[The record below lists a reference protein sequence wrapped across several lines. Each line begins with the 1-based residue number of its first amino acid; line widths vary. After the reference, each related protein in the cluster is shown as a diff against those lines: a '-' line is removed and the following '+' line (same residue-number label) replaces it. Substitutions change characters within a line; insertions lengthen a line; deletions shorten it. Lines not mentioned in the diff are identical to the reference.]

1 MEITWLEDLIELDAT
16 RNFSVA
22 AAARHITQPA
32 FSRRI
37 KALENWIGTQLID
50 RSTFP
55 VKLTPAGEVVLESAR
70 TLSQDMYRLRDE
82 CRDLFSPSADTL
94 SISALHSIALGIYP
108 AYAQKLQD
116 VVGPFTTR
124 MNATDYYDCIES
136 LTLGRSELA
145 ICYSHILGPQYLN
158 SGQFETLTLM
168 QDPLLLVANPQVA
181 DRMGQALGGMHKD
194 AETLPLVSYSP
205 GCFLGKMQEILTK
218 HYHANSIAFHTVF
231 ENSMS
236 ETLKRMILAGQ
247 GVGWL
252 PKSVIENELRQNTLL
267 VLPENTAML
276 ELDVVLVRKSVTG
289 SPLMQKIWD
298 VAAAG
303 QGILASTS

>member
-1 MEITWLEDLIELDAT
+1 MEIKWLEDLIELDAT

-50 RSTFP
+50 RSTYP
-55 VKLTPAGEVVLESAR
+55 VKLTPAGEVVLENAR
-70 TLSQDMYRLRDE
+70 TMSKDMYRLRDE
-82 CRDLFSPSADTL
+82 CRDLYSPSADTL
-94 SISALHSIALGIYP
+94 SISALHSLALSIYP
-108 AYAQKLQD
+108 SYARKLQEAI
-116 VVGPFTTR
+116 GPFTTR

-168 QDPLLLVANPQVA
+168 QDPLVLVASPSIA
-181 DRMGQALGGMHKD
+181 DRMGQALSRQTDG
-194 AETLPLVSYSP
+194 ETLPLVSYSP
-205 GCFLGKMQEILTK
+205 GCFLGKMQEILTN
-218 HYHANSIAFHTVF
+218 HYHANRVIFHNVF
-231 ENSMS
+231 ESSMS

-252 PKSVIENELRQNTLL
+252 PKSVIEDELRQSTLL
-267 VLPENTAML
+267 VLPEGTAVL
-276 ELDVVLVRKSVTG
+276 ELDVILVRKSITG
-289 SPLMQKIWD
+289 SSLMQKIWE
-298 VAAAG
+298 VAAALSRG
-303 QGILASTS
+303 PR

>member
-16 RNFSVA
+16 RNFSLA

-55 VKLTPAGEVVLESAR
+55 VRLTPAGEVVLESAR

-82 CRDLFSPSADTL
+82 CRDLFSPSSDTL
-94 SISALHSIALGIYP
+94 SISALHSLALSIYP
-108 AYAQKLQD
+108 TYAQELQD
-116 VVGPFTTR
+116 VIGPFTTR

-168 QDPLLLVANPQVA
+168 QDPLLLVASPQIA
-181 DRMGQALGGMHKD
+181 DQMGHALGGRHSD
-194 AETLPLVSYSP
+194 SGTECRPPNACP
-205 GCFLGKMQEILTK
+205 I
-218 HYHANSIAFHTVF
+218 
-231 ENSMS
+231 
-236 ETLKRMILAGQ
+236 
-247 GVGWL
+247 
-252 PKSVIENELRQNTLL
+252 
-267 VLPENTAML
+267 
-276 ELDVVLVRKSVTG
+276 
-289 SPLMQKIWD
+289 
-298 VAAAG
+298 
-303 QGILASTS
+303 

>member
-22 AAARHITQPA
+22 AAARNITQPA

-37 KALENWIGTQLID
+37 KALENWMGTQLID
-50 RSTFP
+50 RSTYP
-55 VKLTPAGEVVLESAR
+55 VKLTPAGEVVLENAR
-70 TLSQDMYRLRDE
+70 SLSQDMYRLRDE
-82 CRDLFSPSADTL
+82 CRDLYSPSADTL
-94 SISALHSIALGIYP
+94 SISALHSIALSIYP
-108 AYAQKLQD
+108 SYARKLQETI
-116 VVGPFTTR
+116 GPFTTL

-168 QDPLLLVANPQVA
+168 QDPLLLVASPQIA
-181 DRMGQALGGMHKD
+181 DRMGQALTAQSDG
-194 AETLPLVSYSP
+194 ETLPLVSYSP

-218 HYHANSIAFHTVF
+218 HYHANRIGFHTVF

-236 ETLKRMILAGQ
+236 EALKRMILVGQ
-247 GVGWL
+247 GIGWL
-252 PKSVIENELRQNTLL
+252 PKSVIEEELRQDTLL
-267 VLPENTAML
+267 ILPESTAIL

-298 VAAAG
+298 VAAAEPE
-303 QGILASTS
+303 LSARLS

>member
-1 MEITWLEDLIELDAT
+1 
-16 RNFSVA
+16 
-22 AAARHITQPA
+22 
-32 FSRRI
+32 
-37 KALENWIGTQLID
+37 
-50 RSTFP
+50 
-55 VKLTPAGEVVLESAR
+55 
-70 TLSQDMYRLRDE
+70 
-82 CRDLFSPSADTL
+82 
-94 SISALHSIALGIYP
+94 
-108 AYAQKLQD
+108 
-116 VVGPFTTR
+116 
-124 MNATDYYDCIES
+124 
-136 LTLGRSELA
+136 
-145 ICYSHILGPQYLN
+145 
-158 SGQFETLTLM
+158 M
-168 QDPLLLVANPQVA
+168 QDPLLLVASPQVA
-181 DRMGQALGGMHKD
+181 DRLGQTFGGDHTDGK
-194 AETLPLVSYSP
+194 TLPLVSYSP
-205 GCFLGKMQEILTK
+205 GCFLGKMQEVLTK

-267 VLPENTAML
+267 VLPENTAVL

>member
-1 MEITWLEDLIELDAT
+1 MEIKWLEDLIELDAT
-16 RNFSVA
+16 RNFSLA
-22 AAARHITQPA
+22 ATARHITQPA

-50 RSTFP
+50 RSTYP
-55 VKLTPAGEVVLESAR
+55 VKLTPAGEVVLENAR

-82 CRDLFSPSADTL
+82 CRDLFNPSSDTL
-94 SISALHSIALGIYP
+94 SISALHSIALSIYP
-108 AYAQKLQD
+108 TYAQKLQD
-116 VVGPFTTR
+116 VIGPFTTR

-168 QDPLLLVANPQVA
+168 QDPLLLVASPQVA
-181 DRMGQALGGMHKD
+181 DRLGQTFGGDPTDGK
-194 AETLPLVSYSP
+194 TLPLVSYSP
-205 GCFLGKMQEILTK
+205 GCFLGKMQEVLTK

-252 PKSVIENELRQNTLL
+252 PESVIENELRQNTLL
-267 VLPENTAML
+267 VLPENTAVL

-303 QGILASTS
+303 QDILASTS

>member
-82 CRDLFSPSADTL
+82 CRDLFSPSADIL
-94 SISALHSIALGIYP
+94 SISALHSLALSIYP
-108 AYAQKLQD
+108 TYAQKLQD
-116 VVGPFTTR
+116 AIGPFTTR

-168 QDPLLLVANPQVA
+168 QDPLVLVASPQIA
-181 DRMGQALGGMHKD
+181 DRMGHALGKNADG
-194 AETLPLVSYSP
+194 ETLPLVSYSS

-218 HYHANSIAFHTVF
+218 HYHAKSIGFHTVF
-231 ENSMS
+231 EN
-236 ETLKRMILAGQ
+236 
-247 GVGWL
+247 
-252 PKSVIENELRQNTLL
+252 
-267 VLPENTAML
+267 
-276 ELDVVLVRKSVTG
+276 
-289 SPLMQKIWD
+289 
-298 VAAAG
+298 
-303 QGILASTS
+303 

>member
-1 MEITWLEDLIELDAT
+1 MEIKWLEDLIELDAT
-16 RNFSVA
+16 RNFSFA
-22 AAARHITQPA
+22 AAARNITQPA

-50 RSTFP
+50 RSTYP
-55 VKLTPAGEVVLESAR
+55 VKLTPAGEVVLENAR

-94 SISALHSIALGIYP
+94 SISALHSLALSIYP
-108 AYAQKLQD
+108 AYAKKLQD
-116 VVGPFTTR
+116 LIGPFTTR

-168 QDPLLLVANPQVA
+168 QDPLLLVANPQIA
-181 DRMGQALGGMHKD
+181 DRMGQAFGGTHTDGK
-194 AETLPLVSYSP
+194 TLPLVSYSP

-252 PKSVIENELRQNTLL
+252 PKSVIENELRQKTLL
-267 VLPENTAML
+267 ILPESTAVL
-276 ELDVVLVRKSVTG
+276 ELDVVLVRKSAAG
-289 SPLMQKIWD
+289 SSLMQKIWEI
-298 VAAAG
+298 AAAG
-303 QGILASTS
+303 PDFGLSIS

>member
-16 RNFSVA
+16 RNFSLA
-22 AAARHITQPA
+22 ATARNITQPA

-55 VKLTPAGEVVLESAR
+55 VKLTPAGEVVLENAR

-82 CRDLFSPSADTL
+82 CRDLFSPTADTL
-94 SISALHSIALGIYP
+94 SISALHSIALSIYP
-108 AYAQKLQD
+108 NYAQMLQD
-116 VVGPFTTR
+116 DIGPFTTR

-145 ICYSHILGPQYLN
+145 ICYSHILGPQYL
-158 SGQFETLTLM
+158 SSDQFETMTLM
-168 QDPLLLVANPQVA
+168 QDPLVLVASPQVA
-181 DRMGQALGGMHKD
+181 DRLVQVLDTQTNG
-194 AETLPLVSYSP
+194 ETLPLVSYSP

-218 HYHANSIAFHTVF
+218 HYHTNRIVFHTVF
-231 ENSMS
+231 ESSMS

-247 GVGWL
+247 GIGWL
-252 PKSVIENELRQNTLL
+252 PKSVIKDELQQNKLL
-267 VLPENTAML
+267 VLPAGGATL
-276 ELDVVLVRKSVTG
+276 ELDVVLVRKSAIG
-289 SPLMQKIWD
+289 SSLMQKIWEVSATRQD
-298 VAAAG
+298 FRV
-303 QGILASTS
+303 

>member
-16 RNFSVA
+16 LNFSLA
-22 AAARHITQPA
+22 ATARNITQPA

-55 VKLTPAGEVVLESAR
+55 VKLTPAGEVVLENAR

-82 CRDLFSPSADTL
+82 CRDLFNPSADTL
-94 SISALHSIALGIYP
+94 SISALHSIALSIYP
-108 AYAQKLQD
+108 NYAQMLQD
-116 VVGPFTTR
+116 EIGPFTTR

-158 SGQFETLTLM
+158 SDQFETLTLM
-168 QDPLLLVANPQVA
+168 QDPLVLVASPQVA
-181 DRMGQALGGMHKD
+181 DRLGQALDTQTNG
-194 AETLPLVSYSP
+194 ETLPLVSYSP

-218 HYHANSIAFHTVF
+218 HYYAKRIVFHTVF
-231 ENSMS
+231 ESSMS

-247 GVGWL
+247 GIGWL
-252 PKSVIENELRQNTLL
+252 PQSVIEDELQQNKLL
-267 VLPENTAML
+267 VLPAGGAIL
-276 ELDVVLVRKSVTG
+276 ELDVVLVRKSATG
-289 SPLMQKIWD
+289 SALMQKIWE
-298 VAAAG
+298 
-303 QGILASTS
+303 ASTTGQDVVVSTS

>member
-1 MEITWLEDLIELDAT
+1 LEITWLEDLIELDAT
-16 RNFSVA
+16 RNFSLA
-22 AAARHITQPA
+22 ATARNITQPA

-55 VKLTPAGEVVLESAR
+55 VKLTPAGEVVLENAR

-82 CRDLFSPSADTL
+82 CRDLFSPTADTL
-94 SISALHSIALGIYP
+94 SISALHSIALSIYP
-108 AYAQKLQD
+108 NYAQMLQD
-116 VVGPFTTR
+116 DIGQFTTR

-158 SGQFETLTLM
+158 SDQFETMTLM
-168 QDPLLLVANPQVA
+168 QDPLVLVASPQVA
-181 DRMGQALGGMHKD
+181 DRLGQVLDTHTNG
-194 AETLPLVSYSP
+194 ETLPLVSYSP

-218 HYHANSIAFHTVF
+218 HYHTNRIVFHTVF
-231 ENSMS
+231 ESSMS

-252 PKSVIENELRQNTLL
+252 PQSVIEDELQQNKLV
-267 VLPENTAML
+267 VLPAGGVIL
-276 ELDVVLVRKSVTG
+276 ELDVVLVRKSATG
-289 SPLMQKIWD
+289 SSLMQKIWE
-298 VAAAG
+298 
-303 QGILASTS
+303 ASATRQNFRV

>member
-50 RSTFP
+50 RSTYP
-55 VKLTPAGEVVLESAR
+55 VKLTPAGEIVLENAR
-70 TLSQDMYRLRDE
+70 SLSQDMYRLRDE
-82 CRDLFSPSADTL
+82 CRDLFSPGADTL
-94 SISALHSIALGIYP
+94 SISALHSIALSIYP
-108 AYAQKLQD
+108 SYARKLAD
-116 VVGPFTTR
+116 AVGPFTTR

-136 LTLGRSELA
+136 LSLGRSELA

-168 QDPLLLVANPQVA
+168 QDPLVLVASPQIA
-181 DRMGQALGGMHKD
+181 DRMGHALGTLTEG
-194 AETLPLVSYSP
+194 ETLPLVSYSP
-205 GCFLGKMQEILTK
+205 GCFLGKMQEILTT
-218 HYHANSIAFHTVF
+218 HYHTKRIGFHTVF

-236 ETLKRMILAGQ
+236 EAVKKMILVGQ
-247 GVGWL
+247 GIGWL
-252 PKSVIENELRQNTLL
+252 PNSVIRDELRQESL
-267 VLPENTAML
+267 VVLTESTAVL
-276 ELDVVLVRKSVTG
+276 ELDVVLVRKSVSG
-289 SPLMQKIWD
+289 SSLMQKIWD
-298 VAAAG
+298 AAEAG
-303 QGILASTS
+303 TL

>member
-16 RNFSVA
+16 RNFSLA
-22 AAARHITQPA
+22 ATARNITQPA

-55 VKLTPAGEVVLESAR
+55 VKLTPAGEVVLENAR

-82 CRDLFSPSADTL
+82 CRDLFSPSSDTL
-94 SISALHSIALGIYP
+94 SISALHSLALSIYP

-116 VVGPFTTR
+116 AVGPFTTR

-168 QDPLLLVANPQVA
+168 QDPLVLVASPQVA
-181 DRMGQALGGMHKD
+181 DRMGQALSAQTNG
-194 AETLPLVSYSP
+194 ETLPLVSYSP

-218 HYHANSIAFHTVF
+218 HYYANRIVFHTVF
-231 ENSMS
+231 ESSMS

-247 GVGWL
+247 GIGWL
-252 PKSVIENELRQNTLL
+252 PKSVIEDELQQNKLL
-267 VLPENTAML
+267 VLPAGGVVL
-276 ELDVVLVRKSVTG
+276 ELDVVLVRKLATG
-289 SPLMQKIWD
+289 SSLMQKVWEASATSQD
-298 VAAAG
+298 VL
-303 QGILASTS
+303 I